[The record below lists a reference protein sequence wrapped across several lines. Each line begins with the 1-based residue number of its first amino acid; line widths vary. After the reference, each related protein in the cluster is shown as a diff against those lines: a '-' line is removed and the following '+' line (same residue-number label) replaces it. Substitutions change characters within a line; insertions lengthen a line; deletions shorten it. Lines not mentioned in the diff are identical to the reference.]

1 MIGTLVNV
9 GCIIIGSLLGGLVKK
24 IISERINNML
34 YNAMGLA
41 AFGLGINAVV
51 HNMSDSKYPVL
62 FIASLA
68 IGGIIG
74 TLLDLDG
81 RVGRL
86 TTGKSKKDDAKAGEP
101 LSDSEAESAVLQ
113 SEAETLQTRKNKRLG
128 EGIVTGSLLFCVG
141 TLSILG
147 PVQSALYQDHTFL
160 YTNATLDLV
169 TSMVLA
175 STYGVG
181 MCLAAGILFLWQG
194 GIYGLT
200 LLCGSFITDTMM
212 TELSIVGGFLIA
224 MSGLAILEIKD
235 CKTLNFIPA
244 LFIPVIWCLAA
255 GKLF

>member
-1 MIGTLVNV
+1 MIGTFVNV
-9 GCIIIGSLLGGLVKK
+9 GTIIVGSLLGGLVRK
-24 IISERINNML
+24 IISDRMNEML
-34 YNAMGLA
+34 FNAMGLA

-51 HNMSDSKYPVL
+51 QNMPDSKYPVL

-68 IGGIIG
+68 VGGIIG

-86 TTGKSKKDDAKAGEP
+86 TQDKGDG
-101 LSDSEAESAVLQ
+101 
-113 SEAETLQTRKNKRLG
+113 RLG
-128 EGIVTGSLLFCVG
+128 QGLVTGSLLFCVG

-160 YTNATLDLV
+160 FTNATLDLV

-181 MCLAAGILFLWQG
+181 MCLAAGILFAWQG
-194 GIYGLT
+194 SIYGLT
-200 LLCGSFITDTMM
+200 CLCGSFITDTMM

-224 MSGLAILEIKD
+224 MSGLSILNLKD

>member
-9 GCIIIGSLLGGLVKK
+9 GTIIAGSLMGGLVKK
-24 IISERINNML
+24 LISERINACL
-34 YNAMGLA
+34 FNAMGLA

-51 HNMSDSKYPVL
+51 KNMSDSTYPVL

-68 IGGIIG
+68 IGGVIG

-86 TTGKSKKDDAKAGEP
+86 TSRKGDGK
-101 LSDSEAESAVLQ
+101 
-113 SEAETLQTRKNKRLG
+113 LG
-128 EGIVTGSLLFCVG
+128 QGLVTGSLLFCVG

-169 TSMVLA
+169 TAMVRA
-175 STYGVG
+175 ATYGIG

-200 LLCGSFITDTMM
+200 LLCGNVITDTMM

-224 MSGLAILEIKD
+224 MSGLSILEIKD
-235 CKTLNFIPA
+235 CKTLNFLPA
-244 LFIPVIWCLAA
+244 LFIPVIWCLLAP
-255 GKLF
+255 KLF